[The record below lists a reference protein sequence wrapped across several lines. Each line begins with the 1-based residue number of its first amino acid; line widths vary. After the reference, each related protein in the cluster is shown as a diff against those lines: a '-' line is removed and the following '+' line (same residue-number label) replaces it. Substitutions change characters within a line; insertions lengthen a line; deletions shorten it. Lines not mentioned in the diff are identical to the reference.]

1 MYSFTIHNSTFTIKI
16 ILLLI
21 ILLGFF
27 GSAFAQDTLTSE
39 PQTADFGGERILLA
53 AEQMPEPKKGYKL
66 FYKYVSEQ
74 IKTPQK
80 AIDKKV
86 NGYVFVSFVVSET
99 GKIYNVKI
107 LRGIGEGCNEE
118 VLRVFETL
126 PDWKPARNKNKR
138 VKVRMTFTV
147 IFRQ

>member
-1 MYSFTIHNSTFTIKI
+1 MRL
-16 ILLLI
+16 ILLII

-27 GSAFAQDTLTSE
+27 TNAFAQDTLTGE
-39 PQTADFGGERILLA
+39 PQTADFGRERILLA

-80 AIDKKV
+80 AIDKKI

-107 LRGIGEGCNEE
+107 IRGIGEGCDEE

-126 PDWKPARNKNKR
+126 PEWKPGRNKGKR

>member
-1 MYSFTIHNSTFTIKI
+1 MRL

-21 ILLGFF
+21 ILLGFL
-27 GSAFAQDTLTSE
+27 STAFAQDTLTSE
-39 PQTADFGGERILLA
+39 PQNADFGRERILLA

-99 GKIYNVKI
+99 GKIYNTKI
-107 LRGIGEGCNEE
+107 IRGIGAGCDEE
-118 VLRVFETL
+118 VLRVFESL
-126 PDWKPARNKNKR
+126 PDWKPARNKGKR

>member
-1 MYSFTIHNSTFTIKI
+1 MRL

-21 ILLGFF
+21 ILLGFLTN
-27 GSAFAQDTLTSE
+27 AFAQDTLTSE
-39 PQTADFGGERILLA
+39 PQTADFGRERIFLA

-80 AIDKKV
+80 AIDKKIS
-86 NGYVFVSFVVSET
+86 GYVFVSFVVSET

-107 LRGIGEGCNEE
+107 IRGIGEGCDEE

-126 PDWKPARNKNKR
+126 PEWKPARNKGKR